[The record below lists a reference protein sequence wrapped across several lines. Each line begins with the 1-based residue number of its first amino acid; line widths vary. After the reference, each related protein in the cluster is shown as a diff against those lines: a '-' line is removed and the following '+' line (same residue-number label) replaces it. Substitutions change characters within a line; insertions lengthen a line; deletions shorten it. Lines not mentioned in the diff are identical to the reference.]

1 MQQKNTNKQLFA
13 WGVFV
18 LLGLTWGSSFILMK
32 RGLQVFS
39 AKELGALRIFS
50 AALFLLPWSLSHL
63 RQLRWVHYKYLLLT
77 GLLGTLLPVFL
88 FAYAQTELSSAL
100 NGILDS
106 LVPIFVLLVGSI
118 WFRQPVV
125 KNELQGALLGLLGA
139 LLLIFASTENGVGK
153 VNYYTFLPVLACF
166 FYGLN
171 VNLVKYYL
179 QDFNASTIASVPF
192 LFMGIIVGI
201 ILFAQTDFLNK
212 VQTVERAYKATGYV
226 LLLGF
231 WGTAIAQLLF
241 IDLIKRTSPVFASM
255 VAFVIPLVALGWG
268 LLDGE
273 VLVGGQY
280 LGIVTILA
288 GVYLVNRQQRI

>member
-1 MQQKNTNKQLFA
+1 MQQKNTNGQLFA
-13 WGVFV
+13 WGIFV

-50 AALFLLPWSLSHL
+50 AALFLLPWSLPHL
-63 RQLRWVHYKYLLLT
+63 RQLRWLHYKYLLLT
-77 GLLGTLLPVFL
+77 GLLGTFLPVFL

-118 WFRQPVV
+118 WFRQSVV

-139 LLLIFASTENGVGK
+139 LLLIFASAENGVGK
-153 VNYYTFLPVLACF
+153 VNYYALLPVLACF

-171 VNLVKYYL
+171 ANLIKYYL
-179 QDFNASTIASVPF
+179 QDLNASTIASVPF
-192 LFMGIIVGI
+192 LFMGIISGG
-201 ILFAQTDFLNK
+201 ILFTQTAFLNK
-212 VQTVERAYKATGYV
+212 VQTVEGAYIAAGYV
-226 LLLGF
+226 LLLGV

-241 IDLIKRTSPVFASM
+241 TDLIKRTSPVFASM

-273 VLVGGQY
+273 VLVWEQY

-288 GVYLVNRQQRI
+288 GVYLVNKQQKI